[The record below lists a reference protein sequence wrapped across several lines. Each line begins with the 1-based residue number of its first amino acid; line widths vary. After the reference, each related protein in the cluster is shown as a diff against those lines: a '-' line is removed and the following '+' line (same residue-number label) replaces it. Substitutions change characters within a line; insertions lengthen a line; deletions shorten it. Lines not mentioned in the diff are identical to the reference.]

1 MKRSVI
7 AKILVVLL
15 TMAFASSVAGAA
27 QIDGGGSGGGLSGA
41 GTGNF

>member
-7 AKILVVLL
+7 AKILMVLL

-27 QIDGGGSGGGLSGA
+27 QIDGGGGGGGLSGA